1 MEKEFKDIVC
11 QIIKNSNFIKMDE
24 SIHHGNVSTYKHSL
38 LVAYL
43 SYLFVKKQNLK
54 NIDIYSLIRGAM
66 LHDYYL
72 YDWHKKKEGHRFHG
86 FRHPYFAL
94 KNALKVFPDLNK
106 KERNIILRHMWPL
119 TIIPPRYKEAWIVQ
133 YCDKKATFHDYF
145 SKKKKIKK

>member
-43 SYLFVKKQNLK
+43 SYLFVKKHNLK

-72 YDWHKKKEGHRFHG
+72 YD
-86 FRHPYFAL
+86 
-94 KNALKVFPDLNK
+94 
-106 KERNIILRHMWPL
+106 
-119 TIIPPRYKEAWIVQ
+119 
-133 YCDKKATFHDYF
+133 
-145 SKKKKIKK
+145 